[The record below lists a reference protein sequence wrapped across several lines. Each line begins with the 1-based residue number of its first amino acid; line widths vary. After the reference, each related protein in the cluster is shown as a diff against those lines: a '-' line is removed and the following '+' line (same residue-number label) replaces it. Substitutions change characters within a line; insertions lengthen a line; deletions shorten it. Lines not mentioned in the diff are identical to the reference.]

1 MNNFYKY
8 SFFAITTI
16 GMGILA
22 FEAFRKRKNTGAPK
36 DETSRTG
43 GTNSSSAVFPL
54 KLGSSGEE
62 VKWMQNLLNEY
73 FNAGLEVNGNF
84 DAATDAALRS
94 AQTSSKARLALRL
107 KGTPEG
113 WKIGE
118 VSYGTY
124 TMINDALA

>member
-22 FEAFRKRKNTGAPK
+22 FEAFRKPKNTGAPK
-36 DETSRTG
+36 GETSRTG
-43 GTNSSSAVFPL
+43 ATNASSGVFPL

-84 DAATDAALRS
+84 DSATDAALRS